1 MEVAFVLN
9 ARLRQFRELCDYSQQ
24 QVADCLNI
32 DRSTYSYYES
42 GRTEPSIDNLKKLAS
57 IFGVSI
63 LDLLEVDKPMVTMVR
78 DESIY
83 DEPVPTVR
91 IGELTKEEQKL
102 IMRFRM
108 LTTAQRRDVMLSMC
122 IADLSDE
129 SEDTE

>member
-1 MEVAFVLN
+1 MLN